1 MPYQIEFVQQA
12 EEDLDA
18 IRAFDRSAILHAVE
32 HQLSHEPEHVSR
44 ARIKRLRG
52 VESPAFRLRAGDY
65 RVFYDVDET
74 VRSVTVLR
82 VLSKEQ
88 SLAYLREVSGA

>member
-12 EEDLDA
+12 EEDLDV
-18 IRAFDRSAILHAVE
+18 IRAFDRSAVLRAIE
-32 HQLSHEPEHVSR
+32 HQLRHEPQHVSR
-44 ARIKRLRG
+44 ARIKRLHG
-52 VESPAFRLRAGDY
+52 VESPGYRLREGDY

-88 SLAYLREVSGA
+88 SLAYLREVGGA